1 EQHSADAVGQP
12 HPSSSRMRLSLRVL
26 TSMALAVALS
36 VGRAGAAQTPANRP
50 NILFILTD
58 DLDVESA
65 SHMPRL
71 KALIAD
77 QGVTFSAAFATYPI
91 CCPSRAS
98 ILTGQYPHNHQI
110 LFNVPPLGGFAKF
123 RDRGGEA
130 ATVATWLQ
138 AAGYRTALYGKYLNG
153 YPANTPQHVPPG
165 WTVWHGTFDN
175 ENYFNYRV
183 NENGVVRQYADG
195 PADYET
201 DVHAAS
207 IVRFL
212 EEAESRDAEP
222 WFIYFAPYA
231 PHGDPRLGLGQE
243 GPALPAPRHRA
254 AFATA
259 QAPRTASFN
268 EDDVSDKP
276 PAIRLRARLTP
287 GQIAL
292 LDHLYRERLRSLLA
306 VDEAIERFV
315 QTLTRLGELANT
327 YIVFTSDNG
336 YHLGQHR
343 FMTGKFNIYEEDIR
357 VPTFVRGPGVP
368 AKARR
373 DHFALNIDWA
383 STFAELAGAAIPPG
397 VDGRSLVPLLRRDAP
412 GIDAWRQDFL
422 VEIYRPAGEEVRA
435 LRTRSHM
442 YAESST
448 GAVELYDLR
457 TDPAQLRNLFAPR
470 DSTAVAPFSARLKAR
485 AACAGASCRP

>member
-1 EQHSADAVGQP
+1 
-12 HPSSSRMRLSLRVL
+12 MRFSFRVAAIA
-26 TSMALAVALS
+26 SI
-36 VGRAGAAQTPANRP
+36 GAASLPQPAPAQPNAARP
-50 NILFILTD
+50 NILFILAD

-71 KALIAD
+71 KSLIAD
-77 QGVTFSAAFATYPI
+77 QGVTLTSTFATYPV

-110 LFNVPPLGGFAKF
+110 LFNTPPLGGFAKF
-123 RDRGGEA
+123 RDRGGE
-130 ATVATWLQ
+130 TSTIATWLR
-138 AAGYRTALYGKYLNG
+138 AAGYRTALFGKYLNG
-153 YPANTPQHVPPG
+153 YPANTPEHVPPG

-175 ENYFNYRV
+175 ENFFNYRV
-183 NENGVVRQYADG
+183 NENGTVRRYGDR
-195 PADYET
+195 PADYEM
-201 DVHAAS
+201 DVHAAN

-222 WFIYFAPYA
+222 WFVYFAPYA

-243 GPALPAPRHRA
+243 GPAVPAPRHRT

-268 EDDVSDKP
+268 EADVSDKP
-276 PAIRLRARLTP
+276 LAIQQRARLTP
-287 GQIAL
+287 GQIAM
-292 LDHLYRERLRSLLA
+292 LDHLYRERLRSLLS

-336 YHLGQHR
+336 YHIGQHR
-343 FMTGKFNIYEEDIR
+343 FMTGKLQIYEEDIR
-357 VPTFVRGPGVP
+357 VPAFVRGPGVP

-383 STFAELAGAAIPPG
+383 PTFTEVAGVSTPAA
-397 VDGRSLVPLLRRDAP
+397 VDGRSLTPLLKRDPPAM
-412 GIDAWRQDFL
+412 DAWRQDFL
-422 VEIYRPAGEEVRA
+422 VEIHRPTGEVALA
-435 LRTRSHM
+435 LRTRTQT
-442 YAESST
+442 YAEHSA
-448 GAVELYDLR
+448 GARELYDLR
-457 TDPAQLRNLFAPR
+457 ADPYQLENRHAQTDSVALNRLARRLKELFAC
-470 DSTAVAPFSARLKAR
+470 V
-485 AACAGASCRP
+485 GVSCRQ

>member
-1 EQHSADAVGQP
+1 
-12 HPSSSRMRLSLRVL
+12 MRLFCR
-26 TSMALAVALS
+26 ALATIAALTAS
-36 VGRAGAAQTPANRP
+36 VGASAAAQTPANRP
-50 NILFILTD
+50 NILFILAD

-71 KALIAD
+71 KSLITD
-77 QGVTFSAAFATYPI
+77 QGVTFTDAFATYPI

-123 RDRGGEA
+123 RDRGGEVS
-130 ATVATWLQ
+130 TIATWLQ

-153 YPANTPQHVPPG
+153 YPGNTPQHVPPG
-165 WTVWHGTFDN
+165 WSVWHGTFDN

-183 NENGVVRQYADG
+183 NENGTVRTYGDRPQ
-195 PADYET
+195 DYET

-212 EEAESRDAEP
+212 EEAETRDAEP

-243 GPALPAPRHRA
+243 GPAVPAPRHRA

-259 QAPRTASFN
+259 IAPRTPGFN
-268 EDDVSDKP
+268 EADVSDKP
-276 PAIRLRARLTP
+276 PGVRQRALLTP
-287 GQIAL
+287 GQIAV
-292 LDHLYRERLRSLLA
+292 LDHLYRERLRSLLS

-327 YIVFTSDNG
+327 YVIFTSDHG

-343 FMTGKFNIYEEDIR
+343 YMTGKFQIYEEDIR
-357 VPTFVRGPGVP
+357 VPAFVRGPGVP

-373 DHFALNIDWA
+373 GHFALNIDWGP
-383 STFAELAGAAIPPG
+383 TFMELAGVTTPG
-397 VDGRSLVPLLRRDAP
+397 TVDGRSLAPLLRRDAP
-412 GIDAWRQDFL
+412 PADGWRQDFL
-422 VEIYRPAGEEVRA
+422 VEIYRPTGEEIRA
-435 LRTRSHM
+435 LRTLTHT
-442 YAESST
+442 YAEYST
-448 GAVELYDLR
+448 GARELYDVR
-457 TDPAQLRNLFAPR
+457 RDPHQLQNRHAQA
-470 DSTAVAPFSARLKAR
+470 DTAMLGSLAARLKAL
-485 AACAGASCRP
+485 AACAAATCRN

>member
-1 EQHSADAVGQP
+1 
-12 HPSSSRMRLSLRVL
+12 MRLSSR
-26 TSMALAVALS
+26 ALATIAAVTACAGLP
-36 VGRAGAAQTPANRP
+36 GAAQTSANRP
-50 NILFILTD
+50 NILFILAD

-65 SHMPRL
+65 THMPRL
-71 KALIAD
+71 KALVAD
-77 QGVTFSAAFATYPI
+77 QGVTFTDAFATYPI

-130 ATVATWLQ
+130 STIATWLQ

-153 YPANTPQHVPPG
+153 YPGNTPQHVPPG

-183 NENGVVRQYADG
+183 NENGTVRTYGDR

-207 IVRFL
+207 IMRFF
-212 EEAESRDAEP
+212 EEAETRDAEP

-243 GPALPAPRHRA
+243 GPAVPAPRHRA

-259 QAPRTASFN
+259 TAPRTPAFN
-268 EDDVSDKP
+268 EEDVSDKP
-276 PAIRLRARLTP
+276 PSVRQRARLTP
-287 GQIAL
+287 GQIAV

-306 VDEAIERFV
+306 IDEAIAQFV

-327 YIVFTSDNG
+327 YIIFTSDHG

-343 FMTGKFNIYEEDIR
+343 FMTGKVQIYEEDIR
-357 VPTFVRGPGVP
+357 VPAFVRGPGMP

-373 DHFALNIDWA
+373 EHFALNIDWGP
-383 STFAELAGAAIPPG
+383 TFAELAGLEPPPG
-397 VDGRSLVPLLRRDAP
+397 VDGRSLAPLLRRDNSATA
-412 GIDAWRQDFL
+412 GWRQDFL
-422 VEIYRPAGEEVRA
+422 VEIYRPTGEEVRA
-435 LRTRSHM
+435 LRTRTHT
-442 YAESST
+442 YAEYST
-448 GAVELYDLR
+448 GARELYDLR
-457 TDPAQLRNLFAPR
+457 GDPHQLANRYTSA
-470 DSTAVAPFSARLKAR
+470 DTGAVARLAARLKAL
-485 AACAGASCRP
+485 ATCAGASCRN

>member
-1 EQHSADAVGQP
+1 
-12 HPSSSRMRLSLRVL
+12 MTLSLP
-26 TSMALAVALS
+26 ALVSAVALVAACS
-36 VGRAGAAQTPANRP
+36 ALPCAAQRSAADRP
-50 NILFILTD
+50 NILFILAD
-58 DLDVESA
+58 DMDVESA

-71 KALIAD
+71 KSLIAD
-77 QGVTFSAAFATYPI
+77 QGVTFTDAFATYPI

-130 ATVATWLQ
+130 STIATWLK

-153 YPANTPQHVPPG
+153 YPGNTPQHVPPG

-183 NENGVVRQYADG
+183 NENGTVRTYGDR
-195 PADYET
+195 PEDYET

-212 EEAESRDAEP
+212 EEAETRDTEP

-243 GPALPAPRHRA
+243 GPAVPAPRHRA

-259 QAPRTASFN
+259 IAPRTPGFN
-268 EDDVSDKP
+268 EADVSDKP
-276 PAIRLRARLTP
+276 PGVRQRALLTP
-287 GQIAL
+287 GQIAV

-327 YIVFTSDNG
+327 YIIFTSDHG

-343 FMTGKFNIYEEDIR
+343 FMTGKFQIYDEDIR
-357 VPTFVRGPGVP
+357 VPAMVRGPGVP
-368 AKARR
+368 LRVRR
-373 DHFALNIDWA
+373 DQFALNIDWGP
-383 STFAELAGAAIPPG
+383 TFAELAGLEPPPG
-397 VDGRSLVPLLRRDAP
+397 VDGRSLAPLLRRDPATA
-412 GIDAWRQDFL
+412 AWRQDFL
-422 VEIYRPAGEEVRA
+422 VEIYRPTGEEVRA
-435 LRTRSHM
+435 LRTRTHT
-442 YAESST
+442 YAEYSS
-448 GAVELYDLR
+448 GARELYDVRL
-457 TDPAQLRNLFAPR
+457 DPHQLANRQAGADADALAR
-470 DSTAVAPFSARLKAR
+470 LAARLKAL
-485 AACAGASCRP
+485 AACAAATCRN

>member
-1 EQHSADAVGQP
+1 
-12 HPSSSRMRLSLRVL
+12 MRLFSR
-26 TSMALAVALS
+26 ALATIAAVTAS
-36 VGRAGAAQTPANRP
+36 VGASAAAQTSASRP
-50 NILFILTD
+50 NILFILAD

-71 KALIAD
+71 KSLITD
-77 QGVTFSAAFATYPI
+77 QGVTFTDAFATYPI

-98 ILTGQYPHNHQI
+98 ILSGQYPHNHQI

-130 ATVATWLQ
+130 STIATWLQ
-138 AAGYRTALYGKYLNG
+138 AGGYRTALYGKYLNG
-153 YPANTPQHVPPG
+153 YPGNTPQHVPPG

-183 NENGVVRQYADG
+183 NENGTMRTYGDRPQ
-195 PADYET
+195 DYET

-212 EEAESRDAEP
+212 EEAETRDAEP

-243 GPALPAPRHRA
+243 GPAVPAPRHRA

-259 QAPRTASFN
+259 IAPRTPGFN
-268 EDDVSDKP
+268 EADVSDKP
-276 PAIRLRARLTP
+276 LGVRQRALLTP
-287 GQIAL
+287 GQIAV

-327 YIVFTSDNG
+327 YVIFTSDHG

-343 FMTGKFNIYEEDIR
+343 YMTGKFQIYEEDIR
-357 VPTFVRGPGVP
+357 VPAFVRGPGVP

-373 DHFALNIDWA
+373 DHLALNIDWGP
-383 STFAELAGAAIPPG
+383 TFTELAGVTTPG
-397 VDGRSLVPLLRRDAP
+397 SVDGRSLAPLLRRDAP
-412 GIDAWRQDFL
+412 PAESWRQDFL
-422 VEIYRPAGEEVRA
+422 VEIYRPTGEEVRA
-435 LRTRSHM
+435 LRTLTHT
-442 YAESST
+442 YAEYSS
-448 GAVELYDLR
+448 GARELYDVR
-457 TDPAQLRNLFAPR
+457 RDPHQLANRHAGADADVLAR
-470 DSTAVAPFSARLKAR
+470 LAARLKEL
-485 AACAGASCRP
+485 AACAAATCRN